1 MSVYCTYPW
10 RQLFSDSYG
19 VYMPCCMA
27 TVDHP
32 HDGCW
37 HGAKSDFPAPKV
49 SEVSP
54 SEFFYSDYMKQ
65 LRSDMRSGEV
75 TPLINKVCANC
86 INEEKKGGKGL
97 RTPSWKEPLGR
108 ALSVKLKLYGNV
120 CNLSCYMCRI
130 KDSSSRIKQTE
141 KLMEIDPEFGEML
154 EYDKL
159 TYDMKHG
166 GVSYNVIE
174 DIKKLAPKIEKIYII
189 GGEPFIMP
197 RHYEVLDALIE
208 IGQAK
213 NIILKYHTNLTKLE
227 WEGNHIFDYIKQF
240 YECEINWSLEGLGE
254 QNDYI
259 RFGSNW
265 ESNLENYH
273 KIKKHARVWA
283 NVCASSLSI
292 LSLDKTI
299 EWMKSEDLE
308 YSINNI
314 QEPRPCRIDSLHPK
328 IREQLLPIYK
338 GTILESELSAEVE
351 DWEERWEE
359 LLRYL
364 KALDK
369 VNKTDYTKV
378 FPLLNIK

>member
-1 MSVYCTYPW
+1 
-10 RQLFSDSYG
+10 
-19 VYMPCCMA
+19 
-27 TVDHP
+27 
-32 HDGCW
+32 
-37 HGAKSDFPAPKV
+37 
-49 SEVSP
+49 
-54 SEFFYSDYMKQ
+54 
-65 LRSDMRSGEV
+65 
-75 TPLINKVCANC
+75 
-86 INEEKKGGKGL
+86 
-97 RTPSWKEPLGR
+97 
-108 ALSVKLKLYGNV
+108 
-120 CNLSCYMCRI
+120 
-130 KDSSSRIKQTE
+130 
-141 KLMEIDPEFGEML
+141 
-154 EYDKL
+154 
-159 TYDMKHG
+159 
-166 GVSYNVIE
+166 
-174 DIKKLAPKIEKIYII
+174 
-189 GGEPFIMP
+189 MP
-197 RHYEVLDALIE
+197 RHYEVLNALIE

-227 WEGNHIFDYIKQF
+227 WEGNHIFDYIKEF

-299 EWMKSEDLE
+299 EWMKSEGLD

-338 GTILESELSAEVE
+338 GTKLESELSAEVE